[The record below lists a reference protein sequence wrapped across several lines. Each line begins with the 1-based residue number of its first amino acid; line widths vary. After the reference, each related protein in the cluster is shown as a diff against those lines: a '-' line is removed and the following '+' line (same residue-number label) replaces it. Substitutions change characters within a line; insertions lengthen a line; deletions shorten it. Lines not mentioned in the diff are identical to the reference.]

1 MSRIHILSARLANQI
16 AAGEVVE
23 RPASVAKEVLE
34 NSLDAGATR
43 VDVDV
48 EAGGSK
54 LIRIRDNGLGMEPDD
69 LPLALF
75 SGMIWALVVLSLIA
89 GLLSII
95 GGIVALRRTGWAW
108 PLAGAITALFS
119 AMPIGVF
126 ALIFVVL
133 AEKELRG
140 GRKSIPGDAG

>member
-1 MSRIHILSARLANQI
+1 MNRSWMPT
-16 AAGEVVE
+16 AAGI
-23 RPASVAKEVLE
+23 L
-34 NSLDAGATR
+34 NIIAGVTALLG
-43 VDVDV
+43 
-48 EAGGSK
+48 ALA
-54 LIRIRDNGLGMEPDD
+54 LIFVGAVTMTVPEMTAEPGDD
-69 LPLALF
+69 LPLALV
-75 SGMIWALVVLSLIA
+75 SGMILALVVLSLIA

-95 GGIVALRRTGWAW
+95 GGVVALRRTGWAW

-140 GRKSIPGDAG
+140 GASLVE

>member
-1 MSRIHILSARLANQI
+1 MDRSWMPT
-16 AAGEVVE
+16 AAGILNIIAGVLALLGALALIFVGTVTLTVPEMTVE
-23 RPASVAKEVLE
+23 TE
-34 NSLDAGATR
+34 
-43 VDVDV
+43 
-48 EAGGSK
+48 
-54 LIRIRDNGLGMEPDD
+54 DD
-69 LPLALF
+69 LPLALV

-108 PLAGAITALFS
+108 PLVGAITALFS

-133 AEKELRG
+133 SEKELRG
-140 GRKSIPGDAG
+140 GGTSVAETAG

>member
-1 MSRIHILSARLANQI
+1 MNRSWMPT
-16 AAGEVVE
+16 AAGI
-23 RPASVAKEVLE
+23 L
-34 NSLDAGATR
+34 NIIAGVTALLG
-43 VDVDV
+43 
-48 EAGGSK
+48 ALA
-54 LIRIRDNGLGMEPDD
+54 LIFVGAVTMTVPEMTAEPGDD
-69 LPLALF
+69 LPLALV
-75 SGMIWALVVLSLIA
+75 SGMILALVVLSLIA

-95 GGIVALRRTGWAW
+95 GGVVALRRTGWAW

-140 GRKSIPGDAG
+140 GARLVE